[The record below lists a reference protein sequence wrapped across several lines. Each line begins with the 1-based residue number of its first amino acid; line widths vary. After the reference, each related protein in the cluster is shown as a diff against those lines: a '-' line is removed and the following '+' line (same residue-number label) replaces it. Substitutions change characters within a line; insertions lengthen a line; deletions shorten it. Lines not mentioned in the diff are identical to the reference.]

1 MIQAEK
7 LLKHFSFSL
16 SLLSSSISSQELPIR
31 LHSPPHTDSTH
42 SFLLQLLLHL
52 SDSSHNVCSFHS
64 KSANSYTYKRCECK
78 GGLWELAL
86 VSSSAFTAESFRSTG
101 ESSTCTV
108 SFTTCLFTADTETE
122 AKWSHHHLNHHCC
135 CCDCREQWML
145 WLGLQSMF
153 SPHSPYH
160 TGPDNVPHFNLI

>member
-1 MIQAEK
+1 MLRHSWESDVWIIKFDWLSHDSSRKASETFFF
-7 LLKHFSFSL
+7 FSQ

-31 LHSPPHTDSTH
+31 LHSPPHTDSI

-122 AKWSHHHLNHHCC
+122 AK
-135 CCDCREQWML
+135 
-145 WLGLQSMF
+145 
-153 SPHSPYH
+153 
-160 TGPDNVPHFNLI
+160 

>member
-1 MIQAEK
+1 MLRHSWESDVWIIKFDWLSHDPSRKASETFF
-7 LLKHFSFSL
+7 FSSQ

-31 LHSPPHTDSTH
+31 LHSPPHTDSI

-101 ESSTCTV
+101 DLHMYCE
-108 SFTTCLFTADTETE
+108 L
-122 AKWSHHHLNHHCC
+122 HYLPLY
-135 CCDCREQWML
+135 CRHRNR
-145 WLGLQSMF
+145 S
-153 SPHSPYH
+153 
-160 TGPDNVPHFNLI
+160 